1 MTKKSERLIKDWAM
15 DRVEER
21 ISVTSRLDFATY
33 AKLHALKSTFT
44 KRSVNE
50 IINDVLSAGLDD
62 IIESLGDP
70 LGSTEEFIEEMG
82 GPVDIPP
89 NKAYVFDS
97 AFRNIMTNGKT
108 NSADKKEKDKTL
120 ESDKGESL

>member
-1 MTKKSERLIKDWAM
+1 MTKKSERLIKDWGM

-21 ISVTSRLDFATY
+21 IPVTSRLDFEIY
-33 AKLHALKSTFT
+33 AKLHALKSAFP

-50 IINDVLSAGLDD
+50 IINDVLSSGLDE

-70 LGSTEEFIEEMG
+70 VGETQEFIDELG
-82 GPVDIPP
+82 FSADVKA

-97 AFRNIMTNGKT
+97 AFRKIMADGKT
-108 NSADKKEKDKTL
+108 NPADKKEKNKIL